1 MKKYI
6 KNLILFINNFLIF
19 HNLMKKEYSIIK
31 KYYKFNFFGRIG
43 SSKLSNQ
50 KKILI
55 LIKLLINLL
64 RTLLKMYKNKVFKFF
79 INEHQFKIGFFQI

>member
-6 KNLILFINNFLIF
+6 KNLILFINNFLIC
-19 HNLMKKEYSIIK
+19 HNLVKKEYSIIK

-50 KKILI
+50 KRNFNLNKIVDQSI
-55 LIKLLINLL
+55 
-64 RTLLKMYKNKVFKFF
+64 
-79 INEHQFKIGFFQI
+79 EDPS